1 MIRFN
6 SALLANA
13 AEFTGK
19 YAPYQG
25 IELAPAP
32 GGGIYVTSTD
42 KGNIAYFGYDPA
54 GEADQCVVVFPTA
67 DLIKLCR
74 GIKTADRELRISDG
88 LGKVTTFRKSSNEVK
103 ETPVQFSS
111 VAFPELG
118 PVVQTIVSYWNSQPP
133 MTTTC
138 GSYDSGY
145 VAKALRC
152 LGGQSDS
159 VCISSFDGGP
169 MRLQLPGEQQVILVM
184 PQEKIPVPDL
194 PEWLQLYGSTQKT
207 KERLMNSSI

>member
-32 GGGIYVTSTD
+32 GGGVYITSTD
-42 KGNIAYFGYDPA
+42 KGNIAFFGYDAA
-54 GEADQCVVVFPTA
+54 GEADQCVVVLPTP
-67 DLIKLCR
+67 DLIKHCR

-88 LGKVTTFRKSSNEVK
+88 LGKVTTFRKSSSEVK

-118 PVVQTIVSYWNSQPP
+118 PVIQTIIDYWKDQPP
-133 MTTTC
+133 LSSTC
-138 GSYDSGY
+138 GSYDSSY
-145 VAKALRC
+145 VAKALKC
-152 LGGQSDS
+152 LGSQGDS

-169 MRLQLPGEQQVILVM
+169 MRLQLPGEQQVVLVM
-184 PQEKIPVPDL
+184 PQEKIPVPAL
-194 PEWLQLYGSTQKT
+194 PQWLQLYGTSQKT
-207 KERLMNSSI
+207 KARTINKDF

>member
-42 KGNIAYFGYDPA
+42 KGNIAYFGYDA
-54 GEADQCVVVFPTA
+54 SGETDRCAVVFPTT
-67 DLIKLCR
+67 DLIKHCR
-74 GIKTADRELRISDG
+74 GIKTADRELRIQDG
-88 LGKVTTFRKSSNEVK
+88 LGMVTTYRKSSSEVK
-103 ETPVQFSS
+103 ETPVQFSA
-111 VAFPELG
+111 VPFPELG
-118 PVVQTIVSYWNSQPP
+118 PVIQTIVKYWKEQTPLSS
-133 MTTTC
+133 TC
-138 GSYDSGY
+138 GSYDSSY
-145 VAKALRC
+145 VAKALKC
-152 LGGQSDS
+152 LGGQGES

-169 MRLQLPGEQQVILVM
+169 MRLQLPGEQQVVLVM
-184 PQEKIPVPDL
+184 PQEKIPVPAL
-194 PEWLQLYGSTQKT
+194 PEWLQLYGTTQKT
-207 KERLMNSSI
+207 

>member
-42 KGNIAYFGYDPA
+42 KGNIAFFGYDAA

-111 VAFPELG
+111 IAFPELG
-118 PVVQTIVSYWNSQPP
+118 PVVQTIVGYWNNQPP

-145 VAKALRC
+145 VAKALKC
-152 LGGQSDS
+152 LGGQRILSALAHSTADPCGS
-159 VCISSFDGGP
+159 NCPVSS
-169 MRLQLPGEQQVILVM
+169 RLFWLCRKRRSPSLPCLN
-184 PQEKIPVPDL
+184 
-194 PEWLQLYGSTQKT
+194 GSALRNFTEN
-207 KERLMNSSI
+207 ERAYDE